1 MSGAVAYLA
10 PAVFLAFAGF
20 RLTLSSG
27 ARTDPVQRA
36 ICGFAACSGLA
47 LLVNAPPTLR
57 LLEPAVATEPVI
69 WATRALKA
77 YALTFLALLAV
88 SLGGGDRLSSRRRAR
103 HHHLGA
109 LLFQSVAAVLF
120 AAAGVRV
127 VPDAVVVDGSVTLF
141 VLYTA
146 LFVLYGVACLAL
158 LCRALL
164 RRAEAVGPGRVR
176 VGLSILTLAVAV
188 GTVWTGWGLSDIA
201 STAATGRQPLG
212 EHPVATLL
220 SAVTALLVLAG
231 TTVTLWG
238 GPLAAPGRHWRARR
252 RHRAL
257 GPLWRALHAAAPEIA
272 LAPAPERLRPGWRT
286 AEFALYRRVIEI
298 HDGLL
303 LLRPH
308 FPLDDG
314 PGTAAAERTGPG
326 PDDPAADAARIARA
340 LENRRR
346 GLAPGG
352 PAGVPVPRPG
362 GDTLEDEVT
371 HLLRV
376 TQAFTRAPGRPHRED
391 PAGSRTGA

>member
-1 MSGAVAYLA
+1 MSAAVAYLA
-10 PAVFLAFAGF
+10 PMIFLGFAGF
-20 RLTLSSG
+20 RLALSSG

-57 LLEPAVATEPVI
+57 VLEPVVATEPVI

-88 SLGGGDRLSSRRRAR
+88 SLGSDDRRESGRRAR
-103 HHHLGA
+103 RHHVGA
-109 LLFQSVAAVLF
+109 LLFQLVAAALF
-120 AAAGVRV
+120 AASGVRV
-127 VPDAVVVDGSVTLF
+127 VPGAVVVEGSVALF
-141 VLYTA
+141 LVYTA
-146 LFVLYGVACLAL
+146 LFVLYGVGCLAL
-158 LCRALL
+158 LCVALL
-164 RRAEAVGPGRVR
+164 RRAAAVGPGRLR
-176 VGLSILTLAVAV
+176 AGLRILTLAGAV
-188 GTVWTGWGLSDIA
+188 GAVWTGWGLSDIV
-201 STAATGRQPLG
+201 STAGTGRQPLG

-238 GPLAAPGRHWRARR
+238 GPLAAPGRRLRARR

-257 GPLWRALHAAAPEIA
+257 GPLWRALHEATPEIA
-272 LAPAPERLRPGWRT
+272 LAPASDRLRPGWRT

-308 FPLDDG
+308 FPTDAAYPPEG
-314 PGTAAAERTGPG
+314 PTVAPGAA
-326 PDDPAADAARIARA
+326 AADAARISRA

-346 GLAPGG
+346 GVAPGG
-352 PAGVPVPRPG
+352 AAGPPTPPPG
-362 GDTLEDEVT
+362 GDTLEDEVA

-376 TQAFTRAPGRPHRED
+376 TQEFTRARNTPGPRAR
-391 PAGSRTGA
+391 AGG

>member
-20 RLTLSSG
+20 RLALSSG

-57 LLEPAVATEPVI
+57 LLEPVVATEPVI

-88 SLGGGDRLSSRRRAR
+88 SLGGGDRRSSRRRAR

-120 AAAGVRV
+120 AASGVRV

-176 VGLSILTLAVAV
+176 VGLSILTLAAAV

-257 GPLWRALHAAAPEIA
+257 GPLWRALHEAAPEIA

-308 FPLDDG
+308 FPPEV
-314 PGTAAAERTGPG
+314 PGAAGSKRVE
-326 PDDPAADAARIARA
+326 PDDPAVDAARIARA

-346 GLAPGG
+346 GLAPRG
-352 PAGVPVPRPG
+352 PAGVPAPRPG
-362 GDTLEDEVT
+362 GDTLDDEVI

-376 TQAFTRAPGRPHRED
+376 TQAFARAAGRTHRED
-391 PAGSRTGA
+391 PAGPRTGA

>member
-1 MSGAVAYLA
+1 MSGALAYVA

-20 RLTLSSG
+20 RLALSSG

-57 LLEPAVATEPVI
+57 LLEPAITTEPVI

-88 SLGGGDRLSSRRRAR
+88 SLGSDDRRTSRRRAR
-103 HHHLGA
+103 RQHAGA
-109 LLFQSVAAVLF
+109 LVFQVVAAVLF

-127 VPDAVVVDGSVTLF
+127 VPGAVVVEGVTLF
-141 VLYTA
+141 LLYTA
-146 LFVLYGVACLAL
+146 LFVLYGVGCLAL
-158 LCRALL
+158 LCGALL
-164 RRAEAVGPGRVR
+164 RRAVAVGPGRVR
-176 VGLSILTLAVAV
+176 VGLRILTLAGAV
-188 GTVWTGWGLSDIA
+188 GAVWTAWGLSDIV

-238 GPLAAPGRHWRARR
+238 GPLAATGRRWQARR

-257 GPLWRALHAAAPEIA
+257 GPLWRALHEATPEIA

-308 FPLDDG
+308 FP
-314 PGTAAAERTGPG
+314 AHGPG
-326 PDDPAADAARIARA
+326 PAGPGPEGPGLGGPGQDGLDDPAADAARIARA

-346 GLAPGG
+346 GVAPGG
-352 PAGVPVPRPG
+352 PAGVPAPRPG
-362 GDTLEDEVT
+362 SDTLEDEVA

-376 TQAFTRAPGRPHRED
+376 TQEFTRR
-391 PAGSRTGA
+391 

>member
-1 MSGAVAYLA
+1 MSGALAYVA

-20 RLTLSSG
+20 RLALSSG

-57 LLEPAVATEPVI
+57 LLEPAIATEPVI

-88 SLGGGDRLSSRRRAR
+88 SLGGDDRRVSRRRAR
-103 HHHLGA
+103 RHHTGA
-109 LLFQSVAAVLF
+109 LVFQVVAAVLF
-120 AAAGVRV
+120 AGAGVRV
-127 VPDAVVVDGSVTLF
+127 VPGAVVVEGVTLF
-141 VLYTA
+141 LLYTA
-146 LFVLYGVACLAL
+146 LFVLYGVGCLAL
-158 LCRALL
+158 LCGALL
-164 RRAEAVGPGRVR
+164 RRAVAVGPGRVR
-176 VGLSILTLAVAV
+176 VGLRILTLAGAV
-188 GTVWTGWGLSDIA
+188 GAVWTAWGLSDIA

-238 GPLAAPGRHWRARR
+238 GPLAATGRRWRALR

-257 GPLWRALHAAAPEIA
+257 GPLWRALHEATPEIA
-272 LAPAPERLRPGWRT
+272 LGAAPERLRPGWRT

-308 FPLDDG
+308 FPPTGPGQDG
-314 PGTAAAERTGPG
+314 PTPDEPGQGG
-326 PDDPAADAARIARA
+326 PDDPAVEAARIARA
-340 LENRRR
+340 LDNRRR
-346 GLAPGG
+346 GVAPGG
-352 PAGVPVPRPG
+352 PAGVPAPRPG
-362 GDTLEDEVT
+362 GDTLEDEVA
-371 HLLRV
+371 HLVRV
-376 TQAFTRAPGRPHRED
+376 TEEFTRR
-391 PAGSRTGA
+391 